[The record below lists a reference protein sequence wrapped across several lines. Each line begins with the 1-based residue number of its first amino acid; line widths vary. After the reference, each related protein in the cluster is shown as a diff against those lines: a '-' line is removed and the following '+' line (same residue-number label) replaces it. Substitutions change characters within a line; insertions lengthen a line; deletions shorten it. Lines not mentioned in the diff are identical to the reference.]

1 MKALDF
7 RRHQTLRSYRLSG
20 GKLPHSLT
28 SAQRLSLII
37 KQRRLKAE
45 FLRRERA

>member
-7 RRHQTLRSYRLSG
+7 RKHELRRSYRLSG
-20 GKLPHSLT
+20 GKLPHSIT
-28 SAQRLSLII
+28 SAQRLALII